1 MASAGWIRR
10 FLTKNG
16 FNVFEW
22 GTCRRSNYLETPN
35 EPGVYALYW
44 GDTLQYIGK
53 SRYLRGR
60 LSPWDSE
67 GLYKTEIRIPFGS
80 FAWFTLPTN
89 QIQDAEALLIR
100 KYDPPYNKDYP
111 YLSRKW
117 RNL

>member
-1 MASAGWIRR
+1 MASAGWMRR
-10 FLTKNG
+10 FLTKKG
-16 FNVFEW
+16 INVFEW
-22 GTCRRSNYLETPN
+22 GTCRKSNYLEIPN

-44 GDTLQYIGK
+44 GPTLQYIGK

-60 LSPWDSE
+60 LIPWDNE

-80 FAWFTLPTN
+80 IAWFTLQKN
-89 QIQDAEALLIR
+89 QIQDAEVLLVQ
-100 KYDPPYNKDYP
+100 KYDPPYNEDYP